1 MQRMLG
7 VGALLLIVVSGAG
20 GVFPA
25 RLHGQAKY
33 VIWDGA
39 YTAAQAEKGKVAYGT
54 HCVTCHGSDD
64 RGGRAPALSG
74 ELFWTH
80 WETKTVDEL
89 FHKVRDTMP
98 RSGGGFESSPV
109 SEKDKLD
116 IVAHVLQRNGFPA
129 GSRELTA
136 DPLLATLEIIPQ
148 GGPSPPRNGSM
159 AQAIGCLENREGRW
173 LLTNSTEPQKTK
185 LEKASDDDLRAA
197 ASAALGTGT
206 VELISV
212 FPSPKPHIG
221 RRLRAKGLLV
231 ILPAGNK
238 INVMSLE
245 VIAQACTP

>member
-1 MQRMLG
+1 MQRILVIG
-7 VGALLLIVVSGAG
+7 SLLSIVVGGAG
-20 GVFPA
+20 STFSA
-25 RLHGQAKY
+25 RLNAQAKY
-33 VIWDGA
+33 AIWDGA
-39 YTAAQAEKGKVAYGT
+39 YTAAQAERGKVAYGT

-80 WETKTVDEL
+80 WETKTVEGL
-89 FHKVRDTMP
+89 FHKIRDTMP
-98 RSGGGFESSPV
+98 RRGGDFDPPPV
-109 SEKDKLD
+109 AEKDKLD
-116 IVAHVLQRNGFPA
+116 IVAHVLQRNGLPA

-136 DPLLATLEIIPQ
+136 DPVLATLEIIPL

-159 AQAIGCLENREGRW
+159 AQTIGCLENREGRW

-185 LEKASDDDLRAA
+185 LETASADDLKAA

-221 RRLRAKGLLV
+221 HRLRAKGLLV
-231 ILPAGNK
+231 LLPAGNK